1 MVSGGSNANT
11 FLHIFPNPLSCRQ
24 DSISNSC
31 SNIVL
36 EVLRD
41 ILYLHFSPVLTISD
55 LFPMSESGTHTKTV
69 YASWQFHPHPK
80 FQSEVGPLL
89 SESLRLAKDR
99 SRFLLS
105 GFQTTPEMWL
115 LYLYFQIGHGSGKEC
130 CTKVHRGKALGNMEA
145 SETPPFQHLTGFQC
159 M

>member
-1 MVSGGSNANT
+1 MVSDGSNANT
-11 FLHIFPNPLSCRQ
+11 FLHISPYLLFGRQ
-24 DSISNSC
+24 DRISNSC
-31 SNIVL
+31 SNTAL

-41 ILYLHFSPVLTISD
+41 ILYLHFSLGITISA
-55 LFPMSESGTHTKTV
+55 LFLMSGNGTHTKTV
-69 YASWQFHPHPK
+69 YASWRFHPHPK
-80 FQSEVGPLL
+80 YLPEVGLLL

-115 LYLYFQIGHGSGKEC
+115 LYLYFQIGHDSDKEC